1 MRQHPVRRGSIL
13 IVQLGLPVPTPAGD
27 TLREQAGERPAVV
40 ISSDTVLLP
49 SLPVHRILTVVP
61 GTTTARGIETH
72 LEVGPNQVNN
82 LANVTYFMAEQVR
95 SIDVRRVIR
104 IVGAMT
110 QDDLSELD
118 ALLRWCFDI

>member
-1 MRQHPVRRGSIL
+1 M
-13 IVQLGLPVPTPAGD
+13 VQLGLPVPTPAGD

-49 SLPVHRILTVVP
+49 SLPFHRILTVVP
-61 GTTTARGIETH
+61 GTTTDRGIETH

-82 LANVTYFMAEQVR
+82 LASVTYFMAEQVR
-95 SIDVRRVIR
+95 SIAVRRVIR

-110 QDDLSELD
+110 
-118 ALLRWCFDI
+118 